1 MQVSLASAALGW
13 KWVTDGFGLLRRHP
27 LALLGLTVLFL
38 FTIIIP
44 TVIPVIGG
52 FAPLL
57 LTPAL
62 SVGYMQAVRT
72 AESGRM
78 PTPWMLY
85 DGFRAQGGR
94 DARPLLL
101 LGLINC
107 VLTVAVLAI
116 TMLADGG
123 TLFRIATGTIN
134 GDDPALA
141 ESGLLFAAIVFLLLY
156 TPVQMAMWYAPMFVA
171 WHRLQPVKALFYSLV
186 GVWRNK
192 RAFLVYMVGWFGVA
206 VAISVAVQIVKLVLP
221 ANLMPLLLSP
231 LSLVML
237 AALYCSFW
245 PAYRDVV
252 RDGPDY
258 GPAQAA
264 GEPPPTA

>member
-1 MQVSLASAALGW
+1 MQVSHASAAHGW
-13 KWVTDGFGLLRRHP
+13 KWVTEGFGLLRRHP

-44 TVIPVIGG
+44 TIVPVIGG

-72 AESGRM
+72 AEGGRM

-85 DGFRAQGGR
+85 DGLRAQGGR
-94 DARPLLL
+94 GARPLLL

-107 VLTVAVLAI
+107 IMTVAVLAV

-123 TLFRIATGTIN
+123 TLFRIATGAIDGN
-134 GDDPALA
+134 DPALS
-141 ESGLLFAAIVFLLLY
+141 ESGLVFAAIVFLLLY
-156 TPVQMAMWYAPMFVA
+156 TPVQMAMWYAPVFVA
-171 WHRLQPVKALFYSLV
+171 WHRLHPVKALFYSLF

-192 RAFLVYMVGWFGVA
+192 GAFLLYMLGWFGVA
-206 VAISVAVQIVKLVLP
+206 VALSVAVQIVKLVLP
-221 ANLMPLLLSP
+221 GGLMPLLLSP

-245 PAYRDVV
+245 PTYRDVV
-252 RDGPDY
+252 RDGPDF

-264 GEPPPTA
+264 GEPPPAR